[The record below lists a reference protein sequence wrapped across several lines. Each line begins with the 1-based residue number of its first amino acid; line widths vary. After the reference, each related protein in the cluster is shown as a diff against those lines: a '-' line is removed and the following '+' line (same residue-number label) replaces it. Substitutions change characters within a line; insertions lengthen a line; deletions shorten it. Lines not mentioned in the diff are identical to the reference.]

1 MAQSESALVTK
12 LLRFEISLSFIAFEI
27 SDGRYYIRGANFTQS
42 SYLEINGELVEA
54 TFIDEN
60 TLLVLTDLLQ
70 DGDEVD
76 IATRSNSSTHRVL
89 TRTESYIYHEPEAGS
104 QEAVLTPIT
113 DEGEDSQEQT
123 AEESQ
128 TDSQTEETQ
137 EE

>member
-1 MAQSESALVTK
+1 M
-12 LLRFEISLSFIAFEI
+12 
-27 SDGRYYIRGANFTQS
+27 
-42 SYLEINGELVEA
+42 
-54 TFIDEN
+54 
-60 TLLVLTDLLQ
+60 LTDLLQ

-76 IATRSNSSTHRVL
+76 IATRSNSSTHRGL

>member
-1 MAQSESALVTK
+1 M
-12 LLRFEISLSFIAFEI
+12 
-27 SDGRYYIRGANFTQS
+27 
-42 SYLEINGELVEA
+42 EA

-89 TRTESYIYHEPEAGS
+89 TRTESYIYHEPQEGS
-104 QEAVLTPIT
+104 QEGTLTPVSEEEEEQAA
-113 DEGEDSQEQT
+113 EGSQTEGTPSEDSQ
-123 AEESQ
+123 SQ
-128 TDSQTEETQ
+128 GAQTEENPTGETQ